1 MKISAKSLMWLA
13 GAMSAVSIV
22 LQFVG
27 LFLPPFRILAIVVLI
42 LTAVIGA
49 LTIWQGYR
57 SDREQQQRFEQ
68 ERQERETQDQH
79 LYSLT
84 PQGRLER
91 NLEQLRAPYKKK
103 E

>member
-13 GAMSAVSIV
+13 GAISAISII

-27 LFLPPFRILAIVVLI
+27 LFLPSLILAIIVLV
-42 LTAVIGA
+42 LTGVIGA
-49 LTIWQGYR
+49 LAIWQWYR
-57 SDREQQQRFEQ
+57 SDREQRRRFEQ
-68 ERQERETQDQH
+68 EHRERETQDQH
-79 LYSLT
+79 LYSLM

-91 NLEQLRAPYKKK
+91 NLEQRAPYKKK